1 MPWSLIK
8 TNPSPFNYHALPS
21 HPAWRGEIPR
31 NSPLKLLGMISRQS
45 SCITTQP
52 GALGQLQTNN
62 YYKYIV
68 LSTIYYL
75 PCCKTIN
82 SQSGGGG
89 GGVSILLAVVCVRKL

>member
-52 GALGQLQTNN
+52 GALGQLGTDQQLLQ
-62 YYKYIV
+62 V
-68 LSTIYYL
+68 HSTIYYL
-75 PCCKTIN
+75 LSTM
-82 SQSGGGG
+82 
-89 GGVSILLAVVCVRKL
+89 L